1 MVLVIENCL
10 KSISKIN
17 YTNYSVCIIDNNSKD
32 GSVNFIENNFK
43 FYELIKNKKQFRLL

>member
-1 MVLVIENCL
+1 MNPHIKILVLNWNGMGVIENCL

-32 GSVNFIENNFK
+32 V
-43 FYELIKNKKQFRLL
+43 